1 MGVRQEIK
9 PMLVL
14 AWPVVVSEL
23 GWMAMV
29 VVDTMMVGRIS
40 AEAIGAVSLGAAA
53 VHAVSVF
60 GVGLLLGL
68 DPLVSQ
74 AWGARRIR
82 DCHHFLVQALYIS
95 IVASPLLMGLV
106 WSYAPLLELL
116 GVDRQIE
123 ILARPYMDAI
133 NWSIFPLMLFTAFRR
148 YLQGMGR
155 VGWVMVVLVS
165 ANLIN
170 VAANWVFIFGNLG
183 FTAMGATGAGWA
195 TFASRTYMFLALLVY
210 VLVCESRLATG
221 LKKITLSPAVDDIRR
236 IINLGFPAAIQTAL
250 EVGVF
255 AAGTTLIAKLGAI
268 PLASHQIALNCA
280 AVAFMVPLAI
290 SSAGAIRV
298 GHALGRECPNEAR
311 SAGWAALL
319 LGASFMGCAA
329 VVFVMVPEPI
339 LRMFTVNT
347 EVLAAGATL
356 LYVAAL
362 FQLSDGLQVVATGV
376 LRGAG
381 ETRIPMIST
390 LFGHWALGLPIGYLL
405 CFQWGWGASGIWVG
419 WVVGLTTVAVV
430 LLVTWHWKMG
440 RKPHLAT
447 D

>member
-1 MGVRQEIK
+1 
-9 PMLVL
+9 MLVL

-148 YLQGMGR
+148 YL
-155 VGWVMVVLVS
+155 
-165 ANLIN
+165 
-170 VAANWVFIFGNLG
+170 
-183 FTAMGATGAGWA
+183 
-195 TFASRTYMFLALLVY
+195 
-210 VLVCESRLATG
+210 
-221 LKKITLSPAVDDIRR
+221 
-236 IINLGFPAAIQTAL
+236 
-250 EVGVF
+250 
-255 AAGTTLIAKLGAI
+255 
-268 PLASHQIALNCA
+268 
-280 AVAFMVPLAI
+280 
-290 SSAGAIRV
+290 
-298 GHALGRECPNEAR
+298 
-311 SAGWAALL
+311 
-319 LGASFMGCAA
+319 
-329 VVFVMVPEPI
+329 
-339 LRMFTVNT
+339 
-347 EVLAAGATL
+347 
-356 LYVAAL
+356 
-362 FQLSDGLQVVATGV
+362 
-376 LRGAG
+376 
-381 ETRIPMIST
+381 
-390 LFGHWALGLPIGYLL
+390 
-405 CFQWGWGASGIWVG
+405 
-419 WVVGLTTVAVV
+419 
-430 LLVTWHWKMG
+430 
-440 RKPHLAT
+440 
-447 D
+447 